1 LSQIQIER
9 DESTGAPS
17 TMLLDPGRSEF
28 AESLFRRGTL
38 LAVLAAGALL
48 ILLFVVLV
56 SQSWGVWTNYGIV
69 RFLTTDTW
77 APNYVD
83 PASGA
88 TSVRIGALPMVVG
101 TVISALIG
109 LIIAAPIGVLVA
121 VFLVEFAPRRL
132 ALVLTFVVEL
142 IAAIPSVVIGIW
154 GLYVF
159 AQFSRDTV
167 QWWLASTLGQVIP
180 FLHEDPDSPSVFSV
194 FTAGMVLAVM
204 IVPMVVAISREVIRS
219 VPMSLRE
226 AHLGIG
232 ATHWEVVRH
241 VILPTAR
248 VGLLGGVML
257 AFGRAI
263 GETIAVT
270 MVIGNV
276 DQVPTSVFE
285 PGQSIAS
292 KIATNLGDVSDP
304 LELSAL
310 LGLGVVLL
318 FVSVG
323 LSIVVRLGARRFAIA
338 RAGG

>member
-1 LSQIQIER
+1 MSQTY
-9 DESTGAPS
+9 SKPASSGASPAA
-17 TMLLDPGRSEF
+17 MLRDPGRSEF
-28 AESLFRRGTL
+28 AEILFRRGTL

-56 SQSWGVWTNYGIV
+56 AQSWSTWTNYGIV

-83 PASGA
+83 PVTGA
-88 TSVRIGALPMVVG
+88 TSVRIGALPMVAG

-109 LIIAAPIGVLVA
+109 LVLAAPIGILVA

-132 ALVLTFVVEL
+132 GLVLTFVVEL

-159 AQFSRDTV
+159 AQFSRDTL
-167 QWWLASTLGQVIP
+167 QWYLASTVGHLLP
-180 FLHEDPDSPSVFSV
+180 FFGEDPTSPATFSV

-270 MVIGNV
+270 MVIGNI
-276 DQVPTSVFE
+276 DQVPPSVFQ
-285 PGQSIAS
+285 PGQTIAS
-292 KIATNLGDVSDP
+292 KIAANLGDVSDP
-304 LELSAL
+304 VELSAL

-323 LSIVVRLGARRFAIA
+323 LSIVVRLGARRFAISST
-338 RAGG
+338 RG